1 MTGFEAWQQRDSK
14 AGRGASGGRGGRVA
28 PNGSAPSEGSKAADR
43 GSNKATKRQ
52 ASCELS
58 LRAEEGAAPYI
69 RLLAP
74 LVRRNQAT
82 IWDHNREMKLSLVHL
97 TFLPP
102 HASLA
107 LLLAVW
113 PMCQANREAQDC
125 LAMLLGKGTIRRR
138 LVAAR
143 GFFYLITQELQSGV
157 AGTDTSPAF
166 DPSQA
171 GPSQARTYPI
181 AVCCLQHMTTIASN
195 ALAASDPPAA
205 DPPAARRWSS
215 LLQLLTPKQSAE
227 AQLLT
232 GIATAAAAARVVC

>member
-52 ASCELS
+52 ARQAAAAAVRLCRRELCRRDGQQG
-58 LRAEEGAAPYI
+58 LAAAAAAAAAEEGAAPYI

-125 LAMLLGKGTIRRR
+125 LAMLLGKGTIRS
-138 LVAAR
+138 
-143 GFFYLITQELQSGV
+143 I
-157 AGTDTSPAF
+157 
-166 DPSQA
+166 
-171 GPSQARTYPI
+171 
-181 AVCCLQHMTTIASN
+181 
-195 ALAASDPPAA
+195 
-205 DPPAARRWSS
+205 
-215 LLQLLTPKQSAE
+215 
-227 AQLLT
+227 
-232 GIATAAAAARVVC
+232 